1 MRASDASRFTQLATR
16 HAHPHGVSR
25 RQLLQAGAATGAV
38 MAASSIFAPLV
49 AAADDE
55 NDDEGDGRGKPMPVP
70 PNPDFFNLHI
80 YFVGVGMEPSA
91 ITNFKGD
98 VGAAVVDGTGI
109 NPSTGESLNFDTD
122 MRFMQ
127 GVFRGKDG
135 HTHEGTFAFI

>member
-38 MAASSIFAPLV
+38 MAASSFFAPLV
-49 AAADDE
+49 AAEDDE
-55 NDDEGDGRGKPMPVP
+55 AHGGGKPVPVP
-70 PNPDFFNLHI
+70 PNPNFFNLHL
-80 YFVGVGMEPSA
+80 YFVGVGMESST
-91 ITNFKGD
+91 ITDFKGA
-98 VGAAVVDGTGI
+98 VGAAVVDGTGM

-135 HTHEGTFAFI
+135 HSHEGTFAFI